1 VQSIALADQL
11 DIFNMSVRPTQG
23 DTSWSI
29 VMNTM
34 ISISEVQSLLNV
46 SRATVNRLLD
56 RGELGR
62 VHIGR
67 AVRISSED
75 VAAFVQRLRAAE

>member
-1 VQSIALADQL
+1 
-11 DIFNMSVRPTQG
+11 M
-23 DTSWSI
+23 
-29 VMNTM
+29 VMNTL

-46 SRATVNRLLD
+46 SRATVNRLID
-56 RGELGR
+56 RGELSR

-75 VAAFVQRLRAAE
+75 VIAFVQRLRAAE